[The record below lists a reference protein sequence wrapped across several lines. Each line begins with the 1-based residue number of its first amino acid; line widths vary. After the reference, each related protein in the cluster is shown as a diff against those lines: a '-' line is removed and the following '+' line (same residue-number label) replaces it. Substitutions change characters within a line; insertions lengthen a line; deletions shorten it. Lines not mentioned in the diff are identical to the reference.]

1 MKQMKYLLMALM
13 CLISSS
19 VMADDTPI
27 PVEQLPEAAKTFV
40 QTNFKG
46 QKIVY
51 AEKDWNSF
59 ECRLAD
65 GTKIEFTKKGAW
77 KKIDRKAA
85 AVPEAIVPAAIQEY
99 ESQFRRLHSHQ
110 DRQGALWL
118 RHRAVE
124 RYGLEVQL
132 PGRSHRNGRL
142 SDGSSHNK
150 SVQLEFQ
157 LDFFYLFLHSAFYIV
172 EFFVTLQQE
181 TPQKPY
187 RRRRKRLDQ
196 IKTQRYV

>member
-99 ESQFRRLHSHQ
+99 VKANFEGCSVTKI
-110 DRQGALWL
+110 DK
-118 RHRAVE
+118 E
-124 RYGLEVQL
+124 RYGYDIE
-132 PGRSHRNGRL
+132 L
-142 SDGSSHNK
+142 SNDVDLKFN
-150 SVQLEFQ
+150 FQ
-157 LDFFYLFLHSAFYIV
+157 GVLIGMD
-172 EFFVTLQQE
+172 
-181 TPQKPY
+181 
-187 RRRRKRLDQ
+187 D
-196 IKTQRYV
+196 

>member
-51 AEKDWNSF
+51 GD
-59 ECRLAD
+59 LAD

-99 ESQFRRLHSHQ
+99 VKANFEGCMVTKI
-110 DRQGALWL
+110 DK
-118 RHRAVE
+118 E
-124 RYGLEVQL
+124 RYGYDIE
-132 PGRSHRNGRL
+132 L
-142 SDGSSHNK
+142 SNDMDLKFN
-150 SVQLEFQ
+150 FQ
-157 LDFFYLFLHSAFYIV
+157 GVLIGMD
-172 EFFVTLQQE
+172 
-181 TPQKPY
+181 
-187 RRRRKRLDQ
+187 D
-196 IKTQRYV
+196 